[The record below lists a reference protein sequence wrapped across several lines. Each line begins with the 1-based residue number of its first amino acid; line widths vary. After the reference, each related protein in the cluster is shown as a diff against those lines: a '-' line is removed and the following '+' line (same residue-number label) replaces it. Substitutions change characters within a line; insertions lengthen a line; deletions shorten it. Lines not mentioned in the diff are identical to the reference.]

1 MARMKYKTRAYEY
14 LVEKLFEKKKRPHG
28 SPNRK
33 KEDNIKIYL
42 QEMKCEVVDW
52 IYLPQ
57 AKDQEPIF
65 CEKHSERSDF
75 RKCQ

>member
-1 MARMKYKTRAYEY
+1 MKYKTRAYEY
-14 LVEKLFEKKKRPHG
+14 LVEKSVRKKKRPHG

-33 KEDNIKIYL
+33 TEDNIKIYL
-42 QEMKCEVVDW
+42 QEMKCEVVDC

-57 AKDQEPIF
+57 ARDQERIF
-65 CEKHSERSDF
+65 AKKHSELLDF